1 MKRKRRA
8 KKRRAVRTALPDLL
22 RKANKRLQRLEEAGL
37 SDKSRGYR
45 NVESLKMLI
54 QKNNDFN
61 IFTDDKLRFR
71 LDVKSL
77 EKTNPEGLK
86 DLEIA
91 VNKFLA
97 SPTSSLQEVKK
108 RESVKKKGWDKY
120 QQYLAKNFGKEN
132 ERLEKAN
139 ETYNKKIKEY
149 NLYKNPGQSE
159 KNTLTMEE
167 YLRVFEDYIYAT
179 MVKYFP
185 SDEAVEITYRISTKQ
200 LTLDEVM
207 SYIDQLDDGE
217 KASLYRMEEWLR
229 TGGTPKEKRRKRET
243 R

>member
-1 MKRKRRA
+1 MRKRRA

-37 SDKSRGYR
+37 TNQSRGYR
-45 NVESLKMLI
+45 NVETLKILTD
-54 QKNNDFN
+54 KNGDFSVFKSN
-61 IFTDDKLRFR
+61 ELRFR
-71 LDVKSL
+71 LDVKNL

-91 VNKFLA
+91 VQKFLA

-108 RESVKKKGWDKY
+108 RERVKKKGWDKY
-120 QQYLAKNFGKEN
+120 QEYLEKNFGKESK
-132 ERLEKAN
+132 RLDNARD
-139 ETYNKKIKEY
+139 TYNENIEEY
-149 NLYKNPGQSE
+149 NKYKNPGQSE
-159 KNTLTMEE
+159 KHTLTMEE

-179 MVKYFP
+179 MIKYFP

-207 SYIDQLDDGE
+207 SYIDQLDDEE
-217 KASLYRMEEWLR
+217 KASLYRMEEWIR
-229 TGGTPKEKRRKRET
+229 TGGTPKNKRRKRET

>member
-1 MKRKRRA
+1 MRKRRA
-8 KKRRAVRTALPDLL
+8 KKRRVARTALPDLL

-45 NVESLKMLI
+45 NVESLKILI
-54 QKNNDFN
+54 EKNKDFN
-61 IFTDDKLRFR
+61 VFTDGKLRFR
-71 LDVKSL
+71 LDVKNL

-108 RESVKKKGWDKY
+108 RERVKEKGWNKY
-120 QQYLAKNFGKEN
+120 KEYLEKNFGKESK
-132 ERLEKAN
+132 RLDKARD
-139 ETYNKKIKEY
+139 TYNENVEEY
-149 NLYKNPGQSE
+149 NKYKNPDQY
-159 KNTLTMEE
+159 KKHTLTQEE
-167 YLRVFEDYIYAT
+167 YLRVFEDYVYAT

-185 SDEAVEITYRISTKQ
+185 SDEAIEITYRISTKQ